1 MEEFREGGEG
11 LRTRVL
17 IADDD
22 PDVRDAY
29 KDALTELMD
38 YEVVTVD
45 NGSDAIDFYT
55 REPFDV
61 VMLDIMMPGIDGIKA
76 CQTIKGV
83 NPEAVVIAFTG
94 VGFTHNEKVQ
104 QILRAGAYKC
114 LPKPLLPTD
123 LVDIIEMALSQQL
136 RKKSEK

>member
-11 LRTRVL
+11 LKIKVL
-17 IADDD
+17 IVDDD
-22 PDVRDAY
+22 PDVRDGY
-29 KDALTELMD
+29 KDALTEFGD
-38 YEVVTVD
+38 YEVITAD
-45 NGSDAIDFYT
+45 NGSDAIDLYT

-61 VMLDIMMPGIDGIKA
+61 VMLDIVMPGIDGVKA
-76 CQTIKGV
+76 CQTIKGI

-104 QILRAGAYKC
+104 QILRAGAWKC

-123 LVDIIEMALSQQL
+123 LVEVIASALAHHL
-136 RKKSEK
+136 RGKNQY